1 MEIDTTRFGRI
12 TLDEKNL
19 IQMPHG
25 MLGFPDAR
33 RFVIVQHRK
42 NSPFLWYQSVDDPAL
57 AFVITNP
64 YLFKPD
70 YEVEL
75 GDVLEELSWNGD
87 KDTLELYVVVNI
99 PRGSPE
105 KMTANLVGPILI
117 NNNNRQAVQLVLG
130 NSSYSHQFPLI
141 QEAPLT
147 AASVG

>member
-12 TLDEKNL
+12 TLDEENL
-19 IQMPHG
+19 IKMPHG
-25 MLGFPDAR
+25 MLGFPDIR
-33 RFVIVQHRK
+33 RFLIIQHRK

-70 YEVEL
+70 YEIEL
-75 GDVLEELSWNGD
+75 GDVLEELSWKGD
-87 KDTLELYVVVNI
+87 KEALELYVVVNI
-99 PRGSPE
+99 PQGSPE

-117 NNNNRQAVQLVLG
+117 NSNNSRAVQLVLG

-141 QEAPLT
+141 QEAPLP